1 MVKSKKRANNYDMK
15 EHVTIFFIRK
25 YLDQILNTKCSIS
38 KKAIACEIKES
49 LNRYFIRKSF
59 NQILNSLSLDQGEAI
74 ACDISRV
81 FCFALALTL
90 SCHSSWIYIL

>member
-25 YLDQILNTKCSIS
+25 YLNQILNTKCSIS
-38 KKAIACEIKES
+38 KKAIACES

-59 NQILNSLSLDQGEAI
+59 NPILNSLSLDQGEAI
-74 ACDISRV
+74 ACDISKV

-90 SCHSSWIYIL
+90 SCHSSWRYIL